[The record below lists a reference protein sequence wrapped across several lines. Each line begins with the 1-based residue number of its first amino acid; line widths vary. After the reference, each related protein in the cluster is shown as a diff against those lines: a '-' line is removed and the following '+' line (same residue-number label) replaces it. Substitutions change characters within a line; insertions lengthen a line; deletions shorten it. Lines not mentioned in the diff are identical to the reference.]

1 MRLSI
6 VLDTNHPQRDGKCA
20 LKIRISQKGKFADIP
35 LHFSGIIAK
44 YGC

>member
-1 MRLSI
+1 MKMSVIIDADR
-6 VLDTNHPQRDGKCA
+6 PRKDGSCA
-20 LKIRISQKGKFADIP
+20 VKIRISQKGKFADIP